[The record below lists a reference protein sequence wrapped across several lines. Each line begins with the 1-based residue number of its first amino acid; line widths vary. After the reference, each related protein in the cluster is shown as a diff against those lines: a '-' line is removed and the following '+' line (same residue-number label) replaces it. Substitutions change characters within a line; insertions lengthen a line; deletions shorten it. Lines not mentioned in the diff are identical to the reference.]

1 MKTCWHRGWRWLLV
15 ALLLGLVLTAVP
27 GRAAVDTLQRSIS
40 TSKQFVVYCP
50 DVRLRLSV
58 VSFVETAKHD
68 VLEILGLHDHWQYP
82 IVVNLQP
89 PVSTDTTRPLRQVSL
104 VQTEGGWRVQV
115 DVVLEKDELKQV
127 RFPELMIRAI
137 LLELAYRSHPP
148 VVGASYAELPSW
160 LVEGLSQAMQMRAT
174 GSSPNAAL
182 FRQLI
187 ENGRLP
193 ALGDFL
199 KSNVD
204 AMDAT
209 SLAIYG
215 SCSLSLLDMLKELPG
230 GQAAL
235 ARMVTGLGDAAPAD
249 PVTQLLACFPAL
261 GGSETALEKWWTL
274 GVARSSTLDR
284 HLALSVAE
292 TDARLAPLLTL
303 PVVTDEKN
311 KTKAEFPLADFK
323 AYLKYPDAKAAL
335 FAQSNELAALL
346 PQAHPLL
353 RPAVL
358 EYQRI
363 VLQLAQ
369 GKKRGMEEALH
380 AVANFRGLIVERMDK
395 IVDYLNWYE
404 ATQMPEQSG
413 AFDDY
418 LRGAK
423 ALEKAVPPKGTDMI
437 SKYIDQVEREF
448 E

>member
-1 MKTCWHRGWRWLLV
+1 MKTGWQKRRFFLAILLV
-15 ALLLGLVLTAVP
+15 GALLPMIPAW
-27 GRAAVDTLQRSIS
+27 AAIDTLQRSLS

-58 VSFVETAKHD
+58 VSFVETAKHE
-68 VLEILGLHDHWQYP
+68 VLETLGLGDHWQIP
-82 IVVNLQP
+82 IIVNLQP
-89 PVSTDTTRPLRQVSL
+89 PVSTDTTKPLRQINL
-104 VQTEGGWRVQV
+104 VQTEAGWKVQV
-115 DVVLEKDELKQV
+115 DVVLEKGQLKQV
-127 RFPELMIRAI
+127 RFPELILRAV
-137 LLELAYRSHPP
+137 LLELAYRKHPP
-148 VVGASYAELPSW
+148 VVGAPSAELPSW
-160 LVEGLSQAMQMRAT
+160 LVEGLAQAIQMR
-174 GSSPNAAL
+174 SSGGRPNAAL

-187 ENGRLP
+187 DSGRLP
-193 ALGDFL
+193 AIADFL
-199 KSNVD
+199 KSNVE
-204 AMDAT
+204 AMDPT

-215 SCSLSLLDMLKELPG
+215 TCSLSLLEMLVDLNG
-230 GQAAL
+230 GKAAL
-235 ARMVTGLGDAAPAD
+235 ARMVMSLGDAAPGD
-249 PVTQLLACFPAL
+249 PVTQLLAHFPAL

-274 GVARSSTLDR
+274 GVARSSKLDS

-292 TDARLAPLLTL
+292 TDARLTPLLTL
-303 PVVTDEKN
+303 SISTDSKA
-311 KTKAEFPLADFK
+311 KTAFPLADFK
-323 AYLKYPDAKAAL
+323 SYLKYPDARAAL
-335 FAQSNELAALL
+335 FAQSNALAVLL

-363 VLQLAQ
+363 VLELAR
-369 GKKRGMEEALH
+369 GKKRGIDEALQS
-380 AVANFRGLIVERMDK
+380 VGNFRGLIVERMDK

-423 ALEKAVPPKGTDMI
+423 ALEKATPPKGTDVI

>member
-1 MKTCWHRGWRWLLV
+1 MLG
-15 ALLLGLVLTAVP
+15 ALLLGLLFTALPWP
-27 GRAAVDTLQRSIS
+27 GRAAIDTLQRSVS

-50 DVRLRLSV
+50 DARLRLSV

-68 VLEILGLHDHWQYP
+68 VLETLGLGDHWQYP

-89 PVSTDTTRPLRQVSL
+89 PVSTDTTRPLRQVSM
-104 VQTEGGWRVQV
+104 VQTEGGWRVQA
-115 DVVLEKDELKQV
+115 DVVLEKGELKQV
-127 RFPELMIRAI
+127 RFPELIIRAI
-137 LLELAYRSHPP
+137 LLELAYRKHPP
-148 VVGASYAELPSW
+148 VVGSSYAELPSW
-160 LVEGLSQAMQMRAT
+160 LVEGLAQAMQTRAA
-174 GSSPNAAL
+174 GAPPNAAL

-187 ENGRLP
+187 DNGRLP
-193 ALGDFL
+193 AISDFL
-199 KSNVD
+199 KSNVNS
-204 AMDAT
+204 MDAT
-209 SLAIYG
+209 SLAVYG
-215 SCSLSLLDMLKELPG
+215 ACSLSLLDMLTGLPG

-249 PVTQLLACFPAL
+249 PVTQLLAYFPAL
-261 GGSETALEKWWTL
+261 GGSETSLEKWWTL
-274 GVARSSTLDR
+274 GVARASTLDR
-284 HLALSVAE
+284 HLSLSVAE
-292 TDARLAPLLTL
+292 TDARLVPLLTL
-303 PVVTDEKN
+303 SVVTDEKK
-311 KTKAEFPLADFK
+311 KTKEPFPLADFK
-323 AYLKYPDAKAAL
+323 TYLKYPDAKAAL
-335 FAQSNELAALL
+335 FAQSNALAVLL

-363 VLQLAQ
+363 VLELAK
-369 GKKRGMEEALH
+369 GKKRGMDEAFTS
-380 AVANFRGLIVERMDK
+380 VATFRGLIVERMDK

-423 ALEKAVPPKGTDMI
+423 ALEKAVPPKGTDVI

>member
-1 MKTCWHRGWRWLLV
+1 MKTKVFL
-15 ALLLGLVLTAVP
+15 ALLLCWLLLPALP
-27 GRAAVDTLQRSIS
+27 GRAAIDTLQRTVS

-50 DVRLRLSV
+50 DVRLRISV
-58 VSFVETAKHD
+58 VGFVETAKHE
-68 VLEILGLHDHWQYP
+68 VLETLGLGDHWQYP

-89 PVSTDTTRPLRQVSL
+89 PVSTDTRRPLRQVSL
-104 VQTEGGWRVQV
+104 VQTEGGWKVQV
-115 DVVLEKDELKQV
+115 DVVLEKGELKQI
-127 RFPELMIRAI
+127 RFPQLILRAVLM
-137 LLELAYRSHPP
+137 ELAYRKHPP
-148 VVGASYAELPSW
+148 KEGAAYAEIPSW
-160 LVEGLSQAMQMRAT
+160 LVEGLAQEMQTRAT
-174 GSSPNAAL
+174 DIQPNAAL
-182 FRQLI
+182 FRKLI
-187 ENGRLP
+187 ETGQIP
-193 ALGDFL
+193 AIGDFL

-204 AMDAT
+204 AMDPT

-215 SCSLSLLDMLKELPG
+215 TCSLSLMDMLTGLNG
-230 GQAAL
+230 GKAAL
-235 ARMVTGLGDAAPAD
+235 ARLVMELGDATPTD
-249 PVTQLLACFPAL
+249 PVSQLLAYFPTL

-274 GVARSSTLDR
+274 GLARYSALDR

-303 PVVTDEKN
+303 TLVTDEKLGTQ
-311 KTKAEFPLADFK
+311 KDFPLADFK
-323 AYLKYPDAKAAL
+323 AYLKFPATKMAL
-335 FAQSNELAALL
+335 FKQSNALAALL

-363 VLQLAQ
+363 VLYLAQ
-369 GKKRGMEEALH
+369 GKTRHAEEDLNS
-380 AVANFRGLIVERMDK
+380 VANFRGLIVERMDK

-423 ALEKAVPPKGTDMI
+423 AMEKAVPPKGTDMI